1 MASPGCAPLLSTRA
15 ACGLGSGDVGDSG
28 TYLIVVTPAALNTGV
43 IWGMIDS
50 PWGLLKYTSATLLTP
65 SVLPAYT
72 AAAALSPTLTDQ
84 NWMEF
89 GAIMGTGVNG
99 IPPR

>member
-1 MASPGCAPLLSTRA
+1 MYARSAPLDSISA
-15 ACGLGSGDVGDSG
+15 ACGLGSGEVGDSG
-28 TYLIVVTPAALNTGV
+28 ISLTVLAPAALNTGT

-50 PWGLLKYTSATLLTP
+50 PCGFEKYISATLLTP

-84 NWMEF
+84 NWIEF
-89 GAIMGTGVNG
+89 GETNGTGVNG
-99 IPPR
+99 MPPM

>member
-1 MASPGCAPLLSTRA
+1 MSW
-15 ACGLGSGDVGDSG
+15 
-28 TYLIVVTPAALNTGV
+28 IVVTPAALNTGV
-43 IWGMIDS
+43 IWGSSDA
-50 PWGLLKYTSATLLTP
+50 PWGLLKYTIATLLTC
-65 SVLPAYT
+65 SVWPAYT

-89 GAIMGTGVNG
+89 GAVAGTGVNG

>member
-1 MASPGCAPLLSTRA
+1 M
-15 ACGLGSGDVGDSG
+15 
-28 TYLIVVTPAALNTGV
+28 
-43 IWGMIDS
+43 IWGRSDS
-50 PWGLLKYTSATLLTP
+50 PWGLLKYMIETLLTP

-89 GAIMGTGVNG
+89 GAARG
-99 IPPR
+99 PA

>member
-1 MASPGCAPLLSTRA
+1 MIL
-15 ACGLGSGDVGDSG
+15 
-28 TYLIVVTPAALNTGV
+28 VTPAAFSVGV
-43 IWGMIDS
+43 ICGRIDS
-50 PWGLLKYTSATLLTP
+50 PWALLKYTSATLLTP

-89 GAIMGTGVNG
+89 AAVSGTGVNG
-99 IPPR
+99 MPPR

>member
-1 MASPGCAPLLSTRA
+1 MSLT
-15 ACGLGSGDVGDSG
+15 
-28 TYLIVVTPAALNTGV
+28 VVTPAALNTGV
-43 IWGMIDS
+43 IWGRSDA
-50 PWGLLKYTSATLLTP
+50 PWALLKYTIATLLTP

-89 GAIMGTGVNG
+89 GAVSGTGVNG

>member
-1 MASPGCAPLLSTRA
+1 M
-15 ACGLGSGDVGDSG
+15 
-28 TYLIVVTPAALNTGV
+28 
-43 IWGMIDS
+43 
-50 PWGLLKYTSATLLTP
+50 P

-89 GAIMGTGVNG
+89 GAVSGTGVNG
-99 IPPR
+99 MPPR